1 MGEFFVYPSLLKK
14 FNGVSEGYDKSAR
27 KTNTASCEIE
37 IRKIS

>member
-27 KTNTASCEIE
+27 KTNTDRDKKNKLIFW
-37 IRKIS
+37 